1 MTAQVDLVD
10 FVAGTGTESTGELLD
25 RMRSIDRAGNGWV
38 NIRPR
43 PEDDPD
49 PSMADL
55 APAPP
60 PAPLGLLARRRVV
73 TVEGTWVPGRLGR
86 KAPEPASVGLEHP
99 AGRFAVRQLRDGGLA
114 LPGHWKVVTDHA
126 RRGLVLSVMPSGPT
140 DDDRVADLREIVDWL
155 VHAAAILAP
164 GQVSG
169 RWQAEV
175 HTR

>member
-1 MTAQVDLVD
+1 MTTRRHLVD
-10 FVAGTGTESTGELLD
+10 FVAGVGNESTGELLD
-25 RMRSIDRAGNGWV
+25 EMRSIDRAANGWV

-55 APAPP
+55 APTPP
-60 PAPLGLLARRRVV
+60 PSPLGLLARRRVV
-73 TVEGTWVPGRLGR
+73 TIEGTWVPGRAGR
-86 KAPEPASVGLEHP
+86 KPGEPASVGLEHP

-114 LPGHWKVVTDHA
+114 LPERWKVVTDHA
-126 RRGLVLSVMPSGPT
+126 RRGLVLSVPPSGET
-140 DDDRVADLREIVDWL
+140 DDDRAADLREIVDWL
-155 VHAAAILAP
+155 VQAAAILAP
-164 GQVSG
+164 DQVSG

>member
-1 MTAQVDLVD
+1 MTAQVRLVD
-10 FVAGTGTESTGELLD
+10 FVAGTGNESTGELLD
-25 RMRSIDRAGNGWV
+25 QMSSIDRAGNGWV

-55 APAPP
+55 APTPP
-60 PAPLGLLARRRVV
+60 PSPLNIFGRRRPV
-73 TVEGTWVPGRLGR
+73 TIEGTWVPGRAGR

-114 LPGHWKVVTDHA
+114 VPDHWKVVTDHA
-126 RRGLVLSVMPSGPT
+126 RRGLVLSVVPSGDSPAA
-140 DDDRVADLREIVDWL
+140 RSSDLAEIVDWL
-155 VHAAAILAP
+155 VAAAAILAP
-164 GQVSG
+164 SQVTG

>member
-1 MTAQVDLVD
+1 MTTQVRLVD
-10 FVAGTGTESTGELLD
+10 FVAGTGNESTGELLD
-25 RMRSIDRAGNGWV
+25 QMRSIDRVGNGWV

-55 APAPP
+55 APTPP
-60 PAPLGLLARRRVV
+60 PAPLNVFGRRRAV
-73 TVEGTWVPGRLGR
+73 TIEGTWVPGRAGR
-86 KAPEPASVGLEHP
+86 KGLEPASVGLEHP

-114 LPGHWKVVTDHA
+114 LPEHWKVVTDHA
-126 RRGLVLSVMPSGPT
+126 RRGLVLSVQHQGDS
-140 DDDRVADLREIVDWL
+140 DAARSSDLAEIVDWL
-155 VHAAAILAP
+155 VEAAAILAP
-164 GQVSG
+164 DQVTG